1 MPPTLGAVLRTPRLG
16 LRLRAGGPDAEAR
29 AVRWVAISELT
40 DPTPYLEGGEL
51 VLTTGIRWPE
61 GGGGAAALAA
71 YTRRLADSGA
81 AGLGFGSGVAHER
94 VPPALVEAAEEAGL
108 PLIEV
113 PRPTPF
119 IAVGKEVSR
128 QLAQEEYEGLTRAFA
143 AQRRLTQAALRG
155 DRAVVE
161 RLGAELEKGASP
173 ARAGRAA
180 GGEPSRWWVLLLDP
194 DGRARHAAP
203 EAAAARAGDLEEE
216 VARLRAARRP
226 SGASVSSKGESI
238 SLQPLGV
245 GGRVRGFLAVGASHG
260 LGADERT
267 LVSGAA
273 SLMSLELEHRAPE
286 EGELAA
292 GLLEALLDG
301 ELDLAE
307 GRAERLRKALPEPPV
322 AVAVA
327 QTVPPGDGE
336 GLALP
341 HLRTPRGC
349 LAARIGDRA
358 VLVGP
363 ESAAPGEALA
373 EAVRGSV
380 GVSRPSDLE
389 GLPAA
394 RAEAERALEAAVAE
408 GRGVVRASELPGGFL
423 GLLGGRA
430 GRRMAGEVLAP
441 LLEQRSAEDL
451 TASLRGYLAASGK
464 WDSAAER
471 LGIHRHTLRYRINRI
486 RKLLPGDLSDP
497 DYRTELW
504 IALRLLED
512 EAGERRHR
520 REDGGDG
527 AR

>member
-16 LRLRAGGPDAEAR
+16 LRLRAGGPDAEGR
-29 AVRWVAISELT
+29 PVRWVAISELT

-61 GGGGAAALAA
+61 GGGEEADLAD
-71 YTRRLADSGA
+71 YTRRLAASGA
-81 AGLGFGSGVAHER
+81 AGLGFGSGVAHEH
-94 VPPALVEAAEEAGL
+94 VPPALVAAAERAGL

-113 PRPTPF
+113 PGPTPF

-128 QLAQEEYEGLTRAFA
+128 LLAQEEYEGLTQAFA

-161 RLGAELEKGASP
+161 RLSAELAKGT
-173 ARAGRAA
+173 AGR
-180 GGEPSRWWVLLLDP
+180 SRAEGTSHWWVLLLDP

-203 EAAAARAGDLEEE
+203 EDAAARAGELTGE
-216 VARLRAARRP
+216 VSRLRAARRP
-226 SGASVSSKGESI
+226 SGASVSSRGESI

-245 GGRVRGFLAVGASHG
+245 GGRVRGFLAVGAAHG

-267 LVSGAA
+267 LVNAAA
-273 SLMSLELEHRAPE
+273 SLMSLELEHRVPE

-292 GLLEALLDG
+292 GVLEALLDG
-301 ELDLAE
+301 ELDLRE
-307 GRAERLRKALPEPPV
+307 GHADRLSAALPRPPV
-322 AVAVA
+322 VVALAEAPV
-327 QTVPPGDGE
+327 GE
-336 GLALP
+336 EKEGEEIPFRA
-341 HLRTPRGC
+341 PRGC
-349 LAARIGDRA
+349 LTGRIAGRT

-373 EAVRGSV
+373 EAVAGSV
-380 GVSRPSDLE
+380 GVSRPSALE

-394 RAEAERALEAAVAE
+394 RAEAERALEAAAGE
-408 GRGVVRASELPGGFL
+408 GRALVRASELAGGFL
-423 GLLGGRA
+423 GLLDGRA
-430 GRRMAGEVLAP
+430 GRRMADEVLAP
-441 LLEQRSAEDL
+441 LLEQRSSEDL
-451 TASLRGYLAASGK
+451 IASLRGYL
-464 WDSAAER
+464 SAAGRWDAAAEQ

-512 EAGERRHR
+512 AAKR
-520 REDGGDG
+520 
-527 AR
+527 

>member
-16 LRLRAGGPDAEAR
+16 LRLRAGGPDAESR
-29 AVRWVAISELT
+29 PVRWVAISELT

-61 GGGGAAALAA
+61 GGGGADALAA

-94 VPPALVEAAEEAGL
+94 VPPSLVEAAEEAGL

-128 QLAQEEYEGLTRAFA
+128 LLAQEEYEGLTRAFA

-161 RLGAELEKGASP
+161 RLGAELAKGASP
-173 ARAGRAA
+173 ARAVPGRAG
-180 GGEPSRWWVLLLDP
+180 GGEPSRWWVLLLDR
-194 DGRARHAAP
+194 DGRARHATP
-203 EAAAARAGDLEEE
+203 EAAAARAGDLEGE

-226 SGASVSSKGESI
+226 SGASVSSEGESV

-267 LVSGAA
+267 LVSAAA

-292 GLLEALLDG
+292 GVLEALLDG
-301 ELDLAE
+301 ELDLAG
-307 GRAERLRKALPEPPV
+307 GRAERLRKALPEPPLEV
-322 AVAVA
+322 AVAEA
-327 QTVPPGDGE
+327 GASAGASAGSSGDEAGS
-336 GLALP
+336 AVP
-341 HLRTPRGC
+341 HLHTPRGC
-349 LAARIGDRA
+349 LAGRIGDRA

-363 ESAAPGEALA
+363 VSAAPGEALA

-380 GVSRPSDLE
+380 GVSRPTDLE

-394 RAEAERALEAAVAE
+394 RAEAERALEAAAAE
-408 GRGVVRASELPGGFL
+408 GKGMVRASELPGGFL

-451 TASLRGYLAASGK
+451 VASLRGYLAASGR
-464 WDSAAER
+464 WDAAAER

-512 EAGERRHR
+512 E
-520 REDGGDG
+520 
-527 AR
+527 